1 MLRKIIF
8 NKYFYTGTAFL
19 IWILFFDQDNFG
31 EQYRLSQTLN
41 DLRNKE
47 EYYQAE
53 IVKNKQKIKLLETDS
68 AYLEKFAR
76 EKYYMKK
83 DNEEVFVII
92 NENKEE

>member
-1 MLRKIIF
+1 MIRKIIF

-19 IWILFFDQDNFG
+19 IWILFFDQDNFV

-41 DLRNKE
+41 DLRNKK

-53 IVKNKQKIKLLETDS
+53 IEKNRKKINLLETDS
-68 AYLEKFAR
+68 AFLEKFAR
-76 EKYYMKK
+76 EKYYMKR

-92 NENKEE
+92 HKKE